1 MFETE
6 NFTIR
11 ETSESDLKEVI
22 RMENASD
29 TEQFIAPYSAE
40 EHMQIANH
48 PEALHLLAVRK
59 ENDVPVGFFI
69 INLVDRKHH
78 SMEVRRLVIDDK
90 GKGSGQE
97 MINWVLSWCF
107 DELNFRR
114 IWFDVFCDNK
124 RAIRLYNYYGF
135 VKEGVL
141 RDSFFDGE
149 KYRSIQIM
157 SMLHSEYKE
166 LLGEAVS
173 T

>member
-6 NFTIR
+6 NFLIR
-11 ETSESDLKEVI
+11 ETTENDLEDVV
-22 RMENASD
+22 RMENAND
-29 TEQFIAPYSAE
+29 TEQFIAPYSSD
-40 EHMQIANH
+40 EHLQIANH
-48 PEALHLLAVRK
+48 PEALHLLAIKK
-59 ENDVPVGFFI
+59 ETEKPVGFFI

-78 SMEVRRLVIDDK
+78 SLEVRRLVIDDK

-97 MINWVLSWCF
+97 MINWVLKWCF
-107 DELNFRR
+107 EELKYRR

-124 RAIRLYNYYGF
+124 RALRLYDFYGF

-157 SMLHSEYKE
+157 SMLHDEYKE
-166 LLGEAVS
+166 RVNE
-173 T
+173 